1 MIEQINES
9 LFTKAADIINLSR
22 SNAYRSVNIT
32 SLIQNWLL
40 GSIIVEEEQNG
51 KQRATYGE
59 FVIKQLSEKLTLQFG
74 KGFDNTNLKLFRK
87 FYIEFPA
94 LDFLGLNGD
103 TMRNLFPGYSSKQ
116 IGDTAC
122 NLLLRTELSWSHYR
136 LLMRV
141 EDLKARQYYIHEV
154 ANQQWNVRQLERQIN
169 TFYYEHL
176 VASQDKN
183 AVEKESAEN
192 SKELATQTSEHV
204 KDPYILEFLGL
215 KPEIKH
221 LEKDLEQAI
230 INNLQHFLLELGK
243 GFAFVD
249 RQHHIV
255 TDTKDFYIDLVF
267 YNYMLKCFVII
278 DLKIGELSH
287 QDIGQMD
294 MYVRMFDTY
303 RKGKDDNPTVGI
315 ILCSEKD
322 EAIVK
327 FSVINDNE
335 QLFASKYKLYLPTA
349 DELTTELKREIQ
361 LLKESKQ

>member
-1 MIEQINES
+1 MIEQINEAV
-9 LFTKAADIINLSR
+9 FNKATDIVNLSR

-32 SLIQNWLL
+32 SLAQNWLL
-40 GSIIVEEEQNG
+40 GSVIVEEEQNG

-59 FVIKQLSEKLTLQFG
+59 FVIKQLSEKLTFQFG
-74 KGFDNTNLKLFRK
+74 KGFDITNLKLFRR
-87 FYIEFPA
+87 FYLEFPS
-94 LDFLGLNGD
+94 LEFQGLKGD
-103 TMRNLFPGYSSKQ
+103 NVRNLFSDYQPKQ

-122 NLLLRTELSWSHYR
+122 NLLLRPELSWSHYR
-136 LLMRV
+136 LLMRI
-141 EDLKARQYYIHEV
+141 EDLKARQYYINEA

-169 TFYYEHL
+169 TFYYERL
-176 VASQDKN
+176 LASQDKKAIEQE
-183 AVEKESAEN
+183 AVDN
-192 SKELATQTSEHV
+192 VKELATQTNEHI

-230 INNLQHFLLELGK
+230 INNLQNFLLELGK

-255 TDTKDFYIDLVF
+255 TDTKDFYIDMVF
-267 YNYMLKCFVII
+267 YNYLLKCFVII
-278 DLKIGELSH
+278 DLKIGELTH

-327 FSVINDNE
+327 FSVMNDSE
-335 QLFASKYKLYLPTA
+335 QLFASKYKLYLPSA
-349 DELTTELKREIQ
+349 EELTTELKREIQ
-361 LLKESKQ
+361 MLKEKR

>member
-9 LFTKAADIINLSR
+9 VFNKAADIINLSR

-94 LDFLGLNGD
+94 LDFQGINGD

-141 EDLKARQYYIHEV
+141 EDLKARQYYIHEA

-169 TFYYEHL
+169 TFFTN
-176 VASQDKN
+176 V
-183 AVEKESAEN
+183 
-192 SKELATQTSEHV
+192 
-204 KDPYILEFLGL
+204 
-215 KPEIKH
+215 
-221 LEKDLEQAI
+221 
-230 INNLQHFLLELGK
+230 
-243 GFAFVD
+243 
-249 RQHHIV
+249 
-255 TDTKDFYIDLVF
+255 
-267 YNYMLKCFVII
+267 
-278 DLKIGELSH
+278 
-287 QDIGQMD
+287 
-294 MYVRMFDTY
+294 
-303 RKGKDDNPTVGI
+303 
-315 ILCSEKD
+315 
-322 EAIVK
+322 
-327 FSVINDNE
+327 
-335 QLFASKYKLYLPTA
+335 
-349 DELTTELKREIQ
+349 
-361 LLKESKQ
+361 